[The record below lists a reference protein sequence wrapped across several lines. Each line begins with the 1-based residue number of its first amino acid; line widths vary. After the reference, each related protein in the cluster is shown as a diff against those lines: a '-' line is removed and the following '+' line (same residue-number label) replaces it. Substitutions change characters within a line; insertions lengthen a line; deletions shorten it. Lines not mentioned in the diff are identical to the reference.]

1 MWGVPEDM
9 TTQAVIFTVIGLIVV
24 LAGIAA
30 WLYDARRNKR
40 VADDEERF
48 DQPRKRRS

>member
-1 MWGVPEDM
+1 MSTP
-9 TTQAVIFTVIGLIVV
+9 AVIFTVIGLIVV

-30 WLYDARRNKR
+30 WMFDAHRNKR

-48 DQPRKRRS
+48 DQPRRRS

>member
-1 MWGVPEDM
+1 MWWVPEDM
-9 TTQAVIFTVIGLIVV
+9 TTQAVIFTVIGVIVV

-48 DQPRKRRS
+48 DQPKRRRS

>member
-9 TTQAVIFTVIGLIVV
+9 TTQAVIFTVIGVIVI

-48 DQPRKRRS
+48 DQPRRRRS

>member
-1 MWGVPEDM
+1 M
-9 TTQAVIFTVIGLIVV
+9 TTPAVIFTVIGAIVV

-40 VADDEERF
+40 VADDGERF
-48 DQPRKRRS
+48 DQPRRRS

>member
-1 MWGVPEDM
+1 MSTP
-9 TTQAVIFTVIGLIVV
+9 AVIFTVIGLIVV

-30 WLYDARRNKR
+30 WMFDARRNKR

-48 DQPRKRRS
+48 DQPRRRS

>member
-1 MWGVPEDM
+1 M
-9 TTQAVIFTVIGLIVV
+9 TTQAVIFTVIGVIVI

-48 DQPRKRRS
+48 DQPRRRKS

>member
-1 MWGVPEDM
+1 MSTP
-9 TTQAVIFTVIGLIVV
+9 AVIFTAIGLIVV

-30 WLYDARRNKR
+30 WMFDARRNKR

-48 DQPRKRRS
+48 DQPRRRS

>member
-1 MWGVPEDM
+1 MSTP
-9 TTQAVIFTVIGLIVV
+9 AVIFTVIGLIVV

-30 WLYDARRNKR
+30 WMFDARRNKR

-48 DQPRKRRS
+48 DQPRGRS

>member
-9 TTQAVIFTVIGLIVV
+9 TTQAVIFTVIGVIVI

-48 DQPRKRRS
+48 DQPKRRRS

>member
-9 TTQAVIFTVIGLIVV
+9 TTQAVIFTVIGVIVV

-48 DQPRKRRS
+48 DQPRRRRS

>member
-1 MWGVPEDM
+1 MSTP
-9 TTQAVIFTVIGLIVV
+9 AVIFTVIGVIVV
-24 LAGIAA
+24 LVGITA

-48 DQPRKRRS
+48 DQPRTRPRTRRRS

>member
-1 MWGVPEDM
+1 MSTP
-9 TTQAVIFTVIGLIVV
+9 AVIFTVIGLIVV

-30 WLYDARRNKR
+30 WMFDARRNKR

-48 DQPRKRRS
+48 EQPRRRRS

>member
-1 MWGVPEDM
+1 M
-9 TTQAVIFTVIGLIVV
+9 TTQAVIYTVIGLIVV

-40 VADDEERF
+40 VADDEERL
-48 DQPRKRRS
+48 DQRRGRRG